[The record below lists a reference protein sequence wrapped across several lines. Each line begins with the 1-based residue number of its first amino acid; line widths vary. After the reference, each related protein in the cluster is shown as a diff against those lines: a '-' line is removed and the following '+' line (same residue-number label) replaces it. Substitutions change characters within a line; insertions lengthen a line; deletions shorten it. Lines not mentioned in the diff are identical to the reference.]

1 MPATPKRKADTTALS
16 PKSPKRVRIN
26 EEKEVNTTALTPRRS
41 TRTKT
46 VTKLKEPGQE
56 AVVEEL
62 VATVKKTIPR
72 KGKTQ
77 VKPEILEKVQED
89 SVKKNKPEN
98 KTAKTSQATKIIET
112 GEVEELQ
119 TDGKKPTKQKQKR
132 KTKEE
137 KEAEMIPLATRS
149 QGLKMFIGA
158 HVSGA
163 GGVHNSVIN
172 GNHIGANAFALFLK
186 SQRKWDNP
194 PLQEDHRNQ
203 FINLCKEHAFVSDKY
218 ILPHGSYLVNLAQ
231 KEADKAAQAYSS
243 FIDDLKRCDALGI
256 KLYNFHPGNTGPH
269 PRSEAIS
276 RIASALNKAHKET
289 KTVVPVLETMAGGG
303 NAIGSTFEDLRDA
316 IAGVDDKSRVGV
328 CIDTCHIFA
337 AGYDIR
343 TPEAFKKTLDKFD
356 KIVGIKYL
364 KALHLND
371 SKAPFKSHRDL
382 HQNIGLGFLGLRTF
396 HNVMNEPR
404 FEDLPMVLETPIDHK
419 DANGKTVED
428 RNIWAKEI
436 KMLESF
442 IGMDAD
448 GAEFKKLEKE
458 LAARGAEE
466 RKKIQDQVDRKAEKD
481 EKKAAGKGKGRKRKA
496 AKSDEDGSGSE

>member
-163 GGVHNSVIN
+163 GGLLSSTSSKWLHANHGFQVSTTALSMVITL
-172 GNHIGANAFALFLK
+172 ARML
-186 SQRKWDNP
+186 SP
-194 PLQEDHRNQ
+194 SSS
-203 FINLCKEHAFVSDKY
+203 NL
-218 ILPHGSYLVNLAQ
+218 N
-231 KEADKAAQAYSS
+231 
-243 FIDDLKRCDALGI
+243 
-256 KLYNFHPGNTGPH
+256 
-269 PRSEAIS
+269 
-276 RIASALNKAHKET
+276 
-289 KTVVPVLETMAGGG
+289 
-303 NAIGSTFEDLRDA
+303 
-316 IAGVDDKSRVGV
+316 
-328 CIDTCHIFA
+328 
-337 AGYDIR
+337 
-343 TPEAFKKTLDKFD
+343 
-356 KIVGIKYL
+356 
-364 KALHLND
+364 
-371 SKAPFKSHRDL
+371 
-382 HQNIGLGFLGLRTF
+382 
-396 HNVMNEPR
+396 
-404 FEDLPMVLETPIDHK
+404 
-419 DANGKTVED
+419 ANGTIL
-428 RNIWAKEI
+428 RY
-436 KMLESF
+436 
-442 IGMDAD
+442 
-448 GAEFKKLEKE
+448 
-458 LAARGAEE
+458 
-466 RKKIQDQVDRKAEKD
+466 RKITAIN
-481 EKKAAGKGKGRKRKA
+481 
-496 AKSDEDGSGSE
+496 S